1 MVVTVTYCGLDSDQ
15 KYLEDND
22 GVKRILVSSVLSE
35 LIWKF
40 IKRIRQEETITRG
53 AAYRPYSPIF
63 QSKTS
68 AALLDMLVEE
78 DCYHPKQATLVMW
91 KVLQVPCIPRIMK
104 VYFPH
109 LFVHL
114 LFQVFFSTLDMPEEV
129 LECLDLRECSDS
141 VLEIMTTN
149 LRSED
154 GERRHL
160 ALRGLVVLGKNPLMA
175 EKMWSLTESLVEL
188 LEENDS
194 DVIRMTILLLRYLF
208 LDNGTPIPSSLALQL
223 AEVLLPLFDRDDSQ
237 VQLSSMMV
245 FQEML
250 ELLTEDGK
258 SPVHHSLLPLYFHC
272 HDENQIVAECSRETL
287 LCAAK
292 FLKRRDIK
300 KLVKEEKLWKF
311 SKCLLAEDTSRAAEQ
326 LP

>member
-1 MVVTVTYCGLDSDQ
+1 
-15 KYLEDND
+15 
-22 GVKRILVSSVLSE
+22 
-35 LIWKF
+35 
-40 IKRIRQEETITRG
+40 
-53 AAYRPYSPIF
+53 
-63 QSKTS
+63 
-68 AALLDMLVEE
+68 
-78 DCYHPKQATLVMW
+78 
-91 KVLQVPCIPRIMK
+91 
-104 VYFPH
+104 
-109 LFVHL
+109 
-114 LFQVFFSTLDMPEEV
+114 
-129 LECLDLRECSDS
+129 
-141 VLEIMTTN
+141 MTKN

-223 AEVLLPLFDRDDSQ
+223 AEALLPLFDRDDSQ

-250 ELLTEDGK
+250 ELLTEDGKHALK

-326 LP
+326 LPLEEMASDISLGVGSLAIETLCILRSAERAPISRFQRLQDQLRRVWKARPRLSHLRRLSCWSSVEN

>member
-1 MVVTVTYCGLDSDQ
+1 MEQRPPRDPRMAWVEEEEEGSGADPGEETEEVVPFHPPQ
-15 KYLEDND
+15 EDAAVERTQEQQSSR
-22 GVKRILVSSVLSE
+22 GHFRRTAQLVC
-35 LIWKF
+35 KF

-68 AALLDMLVEE
+68 AALLYMLVEE
-78 DCYHPKQATLVMW
+78 DCYHPKQVPAMVRYIHQWLLANDSAEHRLDMALLDLTEATLVMW

-141 VLEIMTTN
+141 VLEIMTKN

-160 ALRGLVVLGKNPLMA
+160 ALRGLVVLGKNPLMLP
-175 EKMWSLTESLVEL
+175 EC
-188 LEENDS
+188 
-194 DVIRMTILLLRYLF
+194 F
-208 LDNGTPIPSSLALQL
+208 GTGFGL
-223 AEVLLPLFDRDDSQ
+223 
-237 VQLSSMMV
+237 
-245 FQEML
+245 
-250 ELLTEDGK
+250 
-258 SPVHHSLLPLYFHC
+258 
-272 HDENQIVAECSRETL
+272 
-287 LCAAK
+287 
-292 FLKRRDIK
+292 
-300 KLVKEEKLWKF
+300 
-311 SKCLLAEDTSRAAEQ
+311 
-326 LP
+326 